1 MWVETS
7 SKSVEQRCRYTLDR
21 EVGENS
27 HHVKPD
33 LGLAVSKLDSM
44 DAECDQIFF
53 RMISRTA
60 AKFLLVNL

>member
-1 MWVETS
+1 MWVEDQQQIRRTRD
-7 SKSVEQRCRYTLDR
+7 VATPLGR

-44 DAECDQIFF
+44 DAECDHIFF
-53 RMISRTA
+53 RIDFPKRLRNS
-60 AKFLLVNL
+60 LW